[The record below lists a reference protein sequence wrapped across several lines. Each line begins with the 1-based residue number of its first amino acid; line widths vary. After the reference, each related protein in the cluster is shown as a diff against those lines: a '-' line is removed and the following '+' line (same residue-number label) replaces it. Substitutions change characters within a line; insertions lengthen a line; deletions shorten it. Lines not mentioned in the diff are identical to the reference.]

1 MCAGTSR
8 PRTRRRTGV
17 AAADE
22 AARAGVRGRRSG
34 RPSPSPDA
42 LSRLVTEETPMV
54 DTAVPSDLVLAAVRA
69 CSTSAGSDR
78 TIHRLLEGTRRAEPV
93 AGSGATRP
101 VRTASSA

>member
-1 MCAGTSR
+1 
-8 PRTRRRTGV
+8 
-17 AAADE
+17 
-22 AARAGVRGRRSG
+22 
-34 RPSPSPDA
+34 
-42 LSRLVTEETPMV
+42 MV